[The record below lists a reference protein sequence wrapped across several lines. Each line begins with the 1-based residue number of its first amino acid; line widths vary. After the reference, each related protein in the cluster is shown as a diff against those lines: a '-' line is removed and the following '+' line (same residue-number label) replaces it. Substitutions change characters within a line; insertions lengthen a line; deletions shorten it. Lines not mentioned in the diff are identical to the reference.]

1 MTSPFDFSAFYQA
14 LNRHGLQRWQ
24 KHLQNAVETAINKP
38 DGNLP
43 GWLAALQKL
52 PELADCRAEIDR
64 KIVSAISKAPVSTG
78 SAENLRQALLQLQPW
93 RKGPFDICGTF
104 IDSEWR
110 CDMKWER
117 VAPHISSLRG
127 RKVLDVGCGNGY
139 YLFRMA
145 SMGAALT
152 IGIDPSMLF
161 LAQFSAVQKYLKV
174 TDTFLLPV
182 GFEDLPENMEAFD
195 TVFSMGVFYHRRSPF
210 DFLKSLKM
218 LLRRGGELVLET
230 LVIAGDE
237 NQVLVP
243 QDRYARMNNVWF
255 IPSVPA
261 LCKWL
266 TKIGFA
272 DVRLADAARTT
283 VEEQRTTTWM
293 PGESLEK
300 CLDPQ
305 NHDLTIEGLPA
316 PVRAVIVATRP

>member
-1 MTSPFDFSAFYQA
+1 MTSPFDFSEFYLA
-14 LNRHGLQRWQ
+14 LNRHGMQ
-24 KHLQNAVETAINKP
+24 KWHGHLHTAIETFINKP
-38 DGNLP
+38 DGNLS
-43 GWLAALQKL
+43 GWLNALQML
-52 PELADCRAEIDR
+52 PEVAGCRAEIGHR
-64 KIVSAISKAPVSTG
+64 AVSAISNEPLSSE
-78 SAENLRQALLQLQPW
+78 SAKQLRQALSKLQPW

-117 VAPHISSLRG
+117 VAPHISSLQN

-145 SMGAALT
+145 GMGAALT

-161 LAQFSAVQKYLKV
+161 LAQFTAVQKYLRIP
-174 TDTFLLPV
+174 DTFLLPA

-210 DFLKSLKM
+210 DFLRSLKM

-237 NQVLVP
+237 NQILVP
-243 QDRYARMNNVWF
+243 EDRYARMNNVWF

-266 TKIGFA
+266 KKAGFV
-272 DVRLADAARTT
+272 DIRTADATKTT
-283 VEEQRTTTWM
+283 VEEQRATPWM

-300 CLDPQ
+300 CLNPD
-305 NHDLTIEGLPA
+305 NSDLTIEGLPA

>member
-1 MTSPFDFSAFYQA
+1 MNSPFDFSEFYLA

-24 KHLQNAVETAINKP
+24 KQLQTAVETAISRP

-43 GWLAALQKL
+43 GWLAALQIL
-52 PELADCRAEIDR
+52 PELADCRAEIAHR
-64 KIVSAISKAPVSTG
+64 IVSAVITEPTPSE
-78 SAENLRQALLQLQPW
+78 SAARLRQALLQLQPW
-93 RKGPFDICGTF
+93 RKGPFAICGTF

-117 VAPHISSLRG
+117 VAPHISSLQG
-127 RKVLDVGCGNGY
+127 RKILDVGCGNGY

-145 SMGAALT
+145 GMGAALT

-161 LAQFSAVQKYLKV
+161 LAQFTAVQKYLRV
-174 TDTFLLPV
+174 PDTFLLPT

-210 DFLKSLKM
+210 DFLRSLKM

-243 QDRYARMNNVWF
+243 QDRYARMSNVWF

-266 TKIGFA
+266 VKTGFV
-272 DVRLADAARTT
+272 DVRIADMTKTT
-283 VEEQRTTTWM
+283 VEEQRATPWM

-300 CLDPQ
+300 CLNAENP
-305 NHDLTIEGLPA
+305 DLTIEGLPA
-316 PVRAVIVATRP
+316 PVRAVVIATRP

>member
-1 MTSPFDFSAFYQA
+1 MTSRFDFSEFYRA
-14 LNRHGLQRWQ
+14 LNRHGLQKWQ
-24 KHLQNAVETAINKP
+24 NQLQAAIETSLNKP

-43 GWLAALQKL
+43 GWLSALQML
-52 PELADCRAEIDR
+52 PELTDCMAENDR
-64 KIVSAISKAPVSTG
+64 RVVSAVSTETI
-78 SAENLRQALLQLQPW
+78 SAEQAETLKQALLQLQPW

-117 VAPHISSLRG
+117 VAPHISSLQG

-145 SMGAALT
+145 GAGAAMT

-161 LAQFSAVQKYLKV
+161 LAQFMAVQKYLK
-174 TDTFLLPV
+174 TADTFLLPA

-210 DFLKSLKM
+210 DFLRSLKM

-266 TKIGFA
+266 TKAGFA
-272 DVRLADAARTT
+272 DVRIADATKTT
-283 VEEQRTTTWM
+283 VEEQRATAWM

-300 CLDPQ
+300 CLNPE
-305 NHDLTIEGLPA
+305 NPDLTIEGLPA
-316 PVRAVIVATRP
+316 PVRAVVIATRP

>member
-1 MTSPFDFSAFYQA
+1 MISPFDFSEFYQA
-14 LNRHGLQRWQ
+14 LNRHGLQKWQ
-24 KHLQNAVETAINKP
+24 KHLQVAVETAVKKP

-43 GWLAALQKL
+43 GWLAALQML

-64 KIVSAISKAPVSTG
+64 RVVSAVSTG
-78 SAENLRQALLQLQPW
+78 PTPAELSAILEQALFQLQPW

-117 VAPHISSLRG
+117 VGPHISNLRG

-145 SMGAALT
+145 GAGAALT

-161 LAQFSAVQKYLKV
+161 LAQFTAIQKYLGV

-210 DFLKSLKM
+210 DFLRSLKM
-218 LLRRGGELVLET
+218 LLRRGGELILET
-230 LVIAGDE
+230 LVITGDE

-243 QDRYARMNNVWF
+243 HDRYARMNNVWF
-255 IPSVPA
+255 IPSVSA
-261 LCKWL
+261 LRKWI
-266 TKIGFA
+266 TKAGFV
-272 DVRLADAARTT
+272 DVRVADATKTT
-283 VEEQRTTTWM
+283 CEEQRATPWM
-293 PGESLEK
+293 PGESLDK
-300 CLDPQ
+300 CLDPK
-305 NHDLTIEGLPA
+305 NSDLTIEGLPA
-316 PVRAVIVATRP
+316 PVRAVVIATRP

>member
-1 MTSPFDFSAFYQA
+1 MNSLFDFSEFYLA
-14 LNRHGLQRWQ
+14 LSRHGLQKWQ
-24 KHLQNAVETAINKP
+24 RQLQTAVESAANRP

-43 GWLAALQKL
+43 GWLTALQML

-64 KIVSAISKAPVSTG
+64 RVVSAVSARTLPAETG
-78 SAENLRQALLQLQPW
+78 ESLRKALLQLQPW

-117 VAPHISSLRG
+117 VAPHISSLQN

-145 SMGAALT
+145 GMGAALT

-161 LAQFSAVQKYLKV
+161 LVQFMAAQKYLRV
-174 TDTFLLPV
+174 ADTFLLPA

-195 TVFSMGVFYHRRSPF
+195 TVFSMGVFYHRRAPF
-210 DFLKSLKM
+210 DFLRSLKM

-237 NQVLVP
+237 NQALVP
-243 QDRYARMNNVWF
+243 EDRYARMNNVWF

-266 TKIGFA
+266 KKAGFIDIRIADTTK
-272 DVRLADAARTT
+272 TT
-283 VEEQRTTTWM
+283 VEEQRATPWM

-300 CLDPQ
+300 CLNPDNP
-305 NHDLTIEGLPA
+305 DLTIEGLPA
-316 PVRAVIVATRP
+316 PVRAVIIATRP

>member
-1 MTSPFDFSAFYQA
+1 MTSPFGFSEFYQA

-52 PELADCRAEIDR
+52 PELVDCRAGINHR
-64 KIVSAISKAPVSTG
+64 AVSATCTEAISAAMS
-78 SAENLRQALLQLQPW
+78 ERLRQALLQLKPW
-93 RKGPFDICGTF
+93 RKGPFDICGTL

-117 VAPHISSLRG
+117 VTPHISSLQG

-145 SMGAALT
+145 GAGAALT

-161 LAQFSAVQKYLKV
+161 LAQFTAVQKYLRV
-174 TDTFLLPV
+174 PDTFLLPA

-210 DFLKSLKM
+210 DFLRSLKM

-230 LVIAGDE
+230 LVIPGDE

-243 QDRYARMNNVWF
+243 EDRYARMNNVWF

-266 TKIGFA
+266 KKSGFV
-272 DVRLADAARTT
+272 DIRVADATKTT
-283 VEEQRTTTWM
+283 VEEQRATPWM

-300 CLDPQ
+300 CLKPG
-305 NHDLTIEGLPA
+305 NPDLTIEGLPA
-316 PVRAVIVATRP
+316 PMRAVVIATRP